1 MREIHFGRVV
11 DNDDPLKRGG
21 LKVRVDTLIDNLP
34 LTETHIP
41 PSFPFAGN
49 AVGFFFVPAVGAEVE
64 VEVEAGLDAGAENL
78 DARWRATLYS
88 NLDDVPSEFKS
99 DYPNRGGIKFGP
111 VVVTF
116 DQTQDLLAL
125 VASNVRLGIE
135 GATHPVLRGDTYN
148 TEESTLLTAIKAYLD
163 TIAAR
168 VSDGNSLLTKVA
180 ADMSALSSLS
190 IPSTPFSLPPLTATS
205 AAAATASAT
214 AENAAAVGA
223 STAVTTFLGKALTW
237 LSTRVKTE

>member
-1 MREIHFGRVV
+1 MREVHFGRVI
-11 DNDDPLKRGG
+11 DNQDPLQRGG
-21 LKVRVDTLIDNLP
+21 LKVRVDTLVDNLP
-34 LTETHIP
+34 LTDEFIP
-41 PSFPFAGN
+41 PSFPFAGSQ
-49 AVGFFFVPAVGAEVE
+49 VGFFFVPAVGAQVE
-64 VEVEAGLDAGAENL
+64 VEVESGLDRSVEDI
-78 DARWRATLYS
+78 DARWRAALYS
-88 NLDDVPSEFKS
+88 NLDDVPAEFKS
-99 DYPNRGGIKFGP
+99 DYPNRSGIKFGP
-111 VVVTF
+111 VVTTF

-125 VASNVRLGIE
+125 VASNVRLGVE

-148 TEESTLLTAIKAYLD
+148 AEESTLLTAIKAYLD

-180 ADMSALSSLS
+180 ADMSALSSFS

-214 AENAAAVGA
+214 AENAAAVSA
-223 STAVTTFLGKALTW
+223 SAAVTTFLGKALTW